1 MKILYGIQLTGNGH
15 ITRSIRIIEKLKE
28 VGFDVDIITSGTN
41 SQLSLPFEIKKQ
53 FDGLSFFYNKKGG
66 INWLKTLSSIN
77 LKSFLK
83 DINYDVSDYDLVI
96 SDFEPVSAW
105 SAKKYKIKSIGI
117 GNQYSF
123 LSNKT
128 PRPRFRFRYIF
139 SELFIKYFAPCKENI
154 GINYERYDSFII
166 LPIINESFLNKEV
179 NDDKFFLVY
188 LPSMSSKLISD
199 EIKKYGFHNWKVYS
213 NDVKKDTNNGIVK
226 LRKLDKDNFTKD
238 LLNCSGVITA
248 SGFSTT
254 SEALVLGKKLWSI
267 PIKGQY
273 EQLCN
278 AKSLK
283 KMGVFT
289 EDLSK
294 KTIFDWLFK
303 YKSIKYNWN
312 DPIDE
317 IIEKIKIYGES

>member
-66 INWLKTLSSIN
+66 INWLKTILSIN
-77 LKSFLK
+77 LKVFLK
-83 DINYDVSDYDLVI
+83 DLNYDVSDYDLVI

-105 SAKKYKIKSIGI
+105 SAKRYKIKSIGI

-128 PRPRFRFRYIF
+128 PRPRFKDIF

-154 GINYERYDSFII
+154 GINYERYDSFIT
-166 LPIINESFLNKEV
+166 LPIINESLLNKEV
-179 NDDKFFLVY
+179 SDNKFFLVY
-188 LPSMSSKLISD
+188 LPSMSSKFISD
-199 EIKKYGFHNWKVYS
+199 EIKKYGFHSWKVYS

-226 LRKLDKDNFTKD
+226 LRKLDKDNFTND

-289 EDLSK
+289 EDLNK

-317 IIEKIKIYGES
+317 IIEKIKIYGKS

>member
-15 ITRSIRIIEKLKE
+15 ITRSIRIIESLKNN
-28 VGFDVDIITSGTN
+28 GFDVDIITSGTN
-41 SQLSLPFEIKKQ
+41 SQLELPFEVKKQ
-53 FDGLSFFYNKKGG
+53 FKGLSFFYNKKGG
-66 INWLKTLSSIN
+66 IDWIKTLLS
-77 LKSFLK
+77 LKLKQFLSDLK
-83 DINYDVSDYDLVI
+83 YDVSSYDLVI

-105 SAKKYKIKSIGI
+105 SAKKSNKKSLGI

-123 LSNKT
+123 ISKKT
-128 PRPRFRFRYIF
+128 PRPFFKDIF
-139 SELFIKYFAPCKENI
+139 SELFIKYFAPCKEHI
-154 GINYERYDSFII
+154 GINYEKYDEFIT
-166 LPIINESFLNKEV
+166 LPIINGDFINKKV
-179 NDDKFFLVY
+179 TDKKFYLIY
-188 LPSMSSKLISD
+188 LPSMSSKFISD
-199 EIKKYGFHNWKVYS
+199 QINIYGAGNWKVYS
-213 NDVKKDTNNGIVK
+213 PDVLKDVTDGIVK
-226 LRKLDKDNFTKD
+226 LKKLDKEKFSKD

-283 KMGVFT
+283 KMGIFT
-289 EDLSK
+289 KDLNND
-294 KTIFDWLFK
+294 TLFEWI
-303 YKSIKYNWN
+303 YNYRSIDYNWN

-317 IIEKIKIYGES
+317 IIKKIHNYAKS

>member
-15 ITRSIRIIEKLKE
+15 ITRSIRIIESLKNN
-28 VGFDVDIITSGTN
+28 GFDVDIITSGTN
-41 SQLSLPFEIKKQ
+41 SQLELPFEVKKQ
-53 FDGLSFFYNKKGG
+53 FKGLSFFYNKKGG
-66 INWLKTLSSIN
+66 IDWIKTLLS
-77 LKSFLK
+77 LKLKQFLSDLK
-83 DINYDVSDYDLVI
+83 YDVSSYDLVI

-105 SAKKYKIKSIGI
+105 SAKKYNKKSLGI

-123 LSNKT
+123 RSKKT
-128 PRPRFRFRYIF
+128 PRPFFKDIF
-139 SELFIKYFAPCKENI
+139 SELFIKFFAPCKEHI
-154 GINYERYDSFII
+154 GINYEKYDKFIT
-166 LPIINESFLNKEV
+166 LPIINDDFLNKKV
-179 NDDKFFLVY
+179 TDKKFYLIY
-188 LPSMSSKLISD
+188 LPSMSSKFISD
-199 EIKKYGFHNWKVYS
+199 QINTYGTGNWKVYS
-213 NDVKKDTNNGIVK
+213 PDVLKDVTDGIVK
-226 LRKLDKDNFTKD
+226 LKKLDKEKFSKD

-283 KMGVFT
+283 KMGIFT
-289 EDLSK
+289 KDLNND
-294 KTIFDWLFK
+294 TLFEWI
-303 YKSIKYNWN
+303 YNYRSIDYNWN

-317 IIEKIKIYGES
+317 IIKKIHNYAKS

>member
-15 ITRSIRIIEKLKE
+15 ITRSIKIITALKSA
-28 VGFDVDIITSGTN
+28 GFEVDIITSGTN
-41 SQLSLPFEIKKQ
+41 SQLKLPFEIKKQ
-53 FDGLSFFYNKKGG
+53 FQGLSFFYNKKGG
-66 INWLKTLSSIN
+66 IDWIKTLLS
-77 LKSFLK
+77 LKLKQFLSDLK
-83 DINYDVSDYDLVI
+83 YDVSSYDLVI

-105 SAKKYKIKSIGI
+105 SAKKYNKKSLGI

-123 LSNKT
+123 RSKKT
-128 PRPRFRFRYIF
+128 PRPFFKDIF
-139 SELFIKYFAPCKENI
+139 SELFIKFFAPCKEHI
-154 GINYERYDSFII
+154 GINYEKYDKFIT
-166 LPIINESFLNKEV
+166 LPIINDDFLNKKV
-179 NDDKFFLVY
+179 TDKKFYLIY
-188 LPSMSSKLISD
+188 LPSMSSKFISD
-199 EIKKYGFHNWKVYS
+199 QINTYGTGNWKVYS
-213 NDVKKDTNNGIVK
+213 PDVLKDVTDGIVK
-226 LRKLDKDNFTKD
+226 LKKLDKEKFSKD

-283 KMGVFT
+283 KMGIFT
-289 EDLSK
+289 KDLNND
-294 KTIFDWLFK
+294 TLFEWI
-303 YKSIKYNWN
+303 YNYRSIDYNWN

-317 IIEKIKIYGES
+317 IIKKIHNYAKS